1 MSTSLL
7 GYDMSSPI
15 ILAPTGAQKL
25 ANPEGTK
32 TRSLMSLMKF
42 KMIKYVIDGLVL
54 SLNIG

>member
-32 TRSLMSLMKF
+32 TRSLTSF
-42 KMIKYVIDGLVL
+42 SFNRDHESYEV
-54 SLNIG
+54 